1 MALDFTTASL
11 DSRVTFTRTGNT
23 ATVTNSSGV
32 IAAINA
38 NLPRFDFDP
47 ITLTCKG
54 LLIEEARTN
63 LTLGSAAFN
72 DVAYWTPTAASIGAT
87 PITAPDNTSTGFK
100 LVESATTAVHLI
112 VPVLTWATTIGQVIT
127 RSVYVKAGERFRFEI
142 QADAGPYGAVQRAG
156 FNLQT
161 VTASITTGTGTASIT
176 NVGNGWYRCSFT
188 APAATAISASASG
201 QFRLLDD
208 AGNPS
213 YAGNGTSGLY
223 LWGTQRED
231 GSFATSYI
239 PTVASQVTRTA
250 DVAVMTGTNFSD
262 WYNAS
267 EGAFV
272 ASSVLSRQASAFLT
286 TIFSVTDNTSANAIN
301 CFYRTAGSLGLN
313 IITSSVTQFD
323 QTPLGVT
330 SSNTQVNI
338 GVAYKLNNTVSYANA
353 TVQTTATTVSIPT
366 VSQLQLGFT
375 PTGNYLNGWVRN
387 LRFYK
392 QRILN
397 AEGQAFSK

>member
-1 MALDFTTASL
+1 
-11 DSRVTFTRTGNT
+11 
-23 ATVTNSSGV
+23 
-32 IAAINA
+32 
-38 NLPRFDFDP
+38 
-47 ITLTCKG
+47 
-54 LLIEEARTN
+54 
-63 LTLGSAAFN
+63 
-72 DVAYWTPTAASIGAT
+72 
-87 PITAPDNTSTGFK
+87 
-100 LVESATTAVHLI
+100 
-112 VPVLTWATTIGQVIT
+112 
-127 RSVYVKAGERFRFEI
+127 
-142 QADAGPYGAVQRAG
+142 
-156 FNLQT
+156 
-161 VTASITTGTGTASIT
+161 
-176 NVGNGWYRCSFT
+176 
-188 APAATAISASASG
+188 
-201 QFRLLDD
+201 
-208 AGNPS
+208 
-213 YAGNGTSGLY
+213 
-223 LWGTQRED
+223 
-231 GSFATSYI
+231 
-239 PTVASQVTRTA
+239 
-250 DVAVMTGTNFSD
+250 MTGTNFSD